1 MSASEFVAFSPV
13 VDVEPVAFELPAELL
28 PPPTE
33 EARAHVVLVLNTGRQ
48 RLQFSVYDQGSE
60 HALIRGHIDGLDNG
74 ELMLHVSGRAWGDGN
89 GKPVRLPTPMP
100 HTDPLDIAMTAL
112 RRRLPPRLSLQAV
125 AHRVVHGGESF
136 VEPVVLDDDA
146 LVDLNRLTPLAP
158 LHQAHNLAGV
168 RAARRQWPHMPQI
181 GCFDTAFHATLPEL
195 ERRLALPESLDDQ
208 GVRRYGFHGLSFDHV
223 VRSLRLETPRIEGR
237 ALLAH
242 LGPGASLC
250 ATAGGRSVGTS
261 MGFSALDGLMMATR
275 SGSLDAGVVLHLL
288 RQGWSLEQLEHLLYH
303 ESGLLG
309 VSGQSKELAQLRTSE
324 LPQARLAADL
334 FVHRAV
340 REAGGLITLLGGID
354 LLAFT
359 GSLGVRDA
367 ELRAAWVQRL
377 GFLGLD
383 LDPRAN
389 ATDCGDD
396 PLPLHR
402 PGSPVEVWVVPC
414 DEGRT
419 AAIAAWERLAWDA
432 LEPSESAQAYG
443 VEA

>member
-1 MSASEFVAFSPV
+1 MNPPAVPPV
-13 VDVEPVAFELPAELL
+13 VAVTPDSEPPVFELPAELPL
-28 PPPTE
+28 SGE
-33 EARAHVVLVLNTGRQ
+33 ESPSRVVLVLNAGR
-48 RLQFSVYDQGSE
+48 RSLQFSLYDQGTE
-60 HALIRGHIDGLDNG
+60 RALIRGHIDGIDHGALLLYANAG
-74 ELMLHVSGRAWGDGN
+74 QGAVT
-89 GKPVRLPTPMP
+89 PVRLPTPMP
-100 HTDPLDIAMTAL
+100 HTHPLDAAMSAL
-112 RRRLPPRLSLQAV
+112 RRRLPAQWVLQAV
-125 AHRVVHGGESF
+125 VHRIAHGGESF

-146 LVDLNRLTPLAP
+146 LVDLNRLGALAP

-181 GCFDTAFHATLPEL
+181 GCFETAFHATLPEL

-208 GVRRYGFHGLSFDHV
+208 GVRRYGFHGLSYEHV

-250 ATAGGRSVGTS
+250 ATAGGRSIGTS
-261 MGFSALDGLMMATR
+261 MGFSTLDGLMMDTR
-275 SGSLDAGVVLHLL
+275 SGSLDAGVVLHLM

-309 VSGQSKELAQLRTSE
+309 VSGQSKDLAVLRASGV
-324 LPQARLAADL
+324 PQARLAADL
-334 FVHRAV
+334 FLHRAV
-340 REAGGLITLLGGID
+340 REAGGLITLMGGID

-359 GSLGVRDA
+359 GTLGVQDA

-377 GFLGLD
+377 SFLGLA
-383 LDPRAN
+383 LDERAN
-389 ATDCGDD
+389 ATDCGQD

-414 DEGRT
+414 DEDRT
-419 AAIAAWERLAWDA
+419 AASAAWERLAWDA
-432 LEPSESAQAYG
+432 LEQQDAEEGMPA
-443 VEA
+443 